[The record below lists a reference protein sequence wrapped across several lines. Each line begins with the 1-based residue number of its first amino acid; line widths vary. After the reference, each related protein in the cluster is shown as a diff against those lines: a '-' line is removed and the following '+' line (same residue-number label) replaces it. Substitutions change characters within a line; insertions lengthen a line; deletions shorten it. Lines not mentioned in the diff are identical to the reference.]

1 MSDSI
6 LGIVLS
12 VNSVSVDIVPNT
24 LRITLRLILVR
35 TTMSRSQDIYIY
47 PDL

>member
-24 LRITLRLILVR
+24 LTLLLPMMLYQITLEAVNAV
-35 TTMSRSQDIYIY
+35 T
-47 PDL
+47 